1 MGYNKRELNLSYDD
15 DDMHEKML
23 LLGEQFYL
31 RKLTPIYYV
40 DEKSNTT
47 FILRFEKAEHG
58 LH

>member
-1 MGYNKRELNLSYDD
+1 MAFNKQELNISYTDE
-15 DDMHEKML
+15 DMHEKML
-23 LLGEQFYL
+23 FLGEQFL
-31 RKLTPIYYV
+31 LKKLTPIYYV